1 MSAQTGRPTLA
12 DAPPSSRRIDR
23 ARIRVENL
31 KNDPNP
37 IWMREMRQAARLG
50 RTPIILA
57 VITGLMALLICAVGG
72 VASVKAEP
80 AKVGV
85 ALFHTFFSLA
95 FAVVTWI
102 GPAVAASTIASE
114 RSGRTWEALSLTG
127 LGPTTIAQGKFL
139 ASLTYISLYIV
150 MLVPVGA
157 LPFLFGG
164 VSATEVLAAF
174 ALLFCFGVL
183 SVAFGL
189 SISSQF
195 SSSAVAIVVTLLV
208 AIPLSL
214 MVYLLGGVALSVAVH
229 DLWPAIPKGA
239 PVWLPTAYVRA
250 ELGLEYLAFLVLAP
264 LVVIGVPAWFLYEVT
279 VANMGGVSD
288 DRSSGIRRWF
298 LVSAP
303 AFCVAAVVPTFAV
316 PSDRWAATAI
326 ALSLMFIFLT
336 TMAFVFAGEPLG
348 PSRRV
353 LIHWERRGV
362 GRLRRYLGPGITRA
376 VSLLMILGTLC
387 LGLQMAVGVI
397 LELTA
402 GGPLA
407 HQNATRVVAFGG
419 YLVGYCLFLAGLS
432 AWTRA
437 RAATTSV
444 PRAILVAALFLTS
457 AGPWLAMA
465 VAGVLT
471 EGSDGA
477 FVFAS
482 PSPTYVFVMMKQ
494 IGSTSP
500 DAELILAAGGAS
512 AFGWGLLGLGLFGA
526 AATRAR
532 KVVRAHQKAQH
543 ELDALLAAEDE
554 AAARGPEPAPE
565 PAPAPQPEPAPPL
578 EGA

>member
-23 ARIRVENL
+23 ARIRVEKL
-31 KNDPNP
+31 RNDPNP

-57 VITGLMALLICAVGG
+57 IITGLMALLMCAVGG
-72 VASVKAEP
+72 VASVATEP

-114 RSGRTWEALSLTG
+114 RGGRTWEALSLTG

-139 ASLTYISLYIV
+139 ASLSYISLYIV

-164 VSATEVLAAF
+164 VSALEVLCAF

-195 SSSAVAIVVTLLV
+195 SSTAVAIVVTLLV

-214 MVYLLGGVALSVAVH
+214 LIYVLGGVVLSIAVH

-250 ELGLEYLAFLVLAP
+250 DFGLEYFAFLVAAP
-264 LVVIGVPAWFLYEVT
+264 LATIALPAWFLYEIT
-279 VANMGGVSD
+279 VANMGGISD
-288 DRSSGIRRWF
+288 DRSSGVRRWF
-298 LVSAP
+298 LVAAP
-303 AFCVAAVVPTFAV
+303 AFTLATVVPAFAV
-316 PSDRWAATAI
+316 PSDYWAAVAI
-326 ALSLMFIFLT
+326 ALSLTFLFLVV
-336 TMAFVFAGEPLG
+336 MAFVFAGEPLG

-353 LIHWERRGV
+353 LIHWDRQRV
-362 GRLRRYLGPGITRA
+362 GKLRRYLGPGITRA
-376 VSLLMILGTLC
+376 CSLLMVVGTAC
-387 LGLQMAVGVI
+387 VALQMAIGVA
-397 LELTA
+397 LELGSRSPA
-402 GGPLA
+402 A
-407 HQNATRVVAFGG
+407 EENAMRVVAFGG
-419 YLVGYCLFLAGLS
+419 YVAGYCLFLAGFA

-437 RAATTSV
+437 RASTTSV
-444 PRAILVAALFLTS
+444 PRALLVAALFLTT

-471 EGSDGA
+471 EGSDSA

-482 PSPTYVFVMMKQ
+482 PSPTYVLVMLKQ

-500 DAELILAAGGAS
+500 DSELVLAAGAAC
-512 AFGWGLLGLGLFGA
+512 AFGWGLLGFGLFGA
-526 AATRAR
+526 AAARTRR
-532 KVVRAHQKAQH
+532 VVREHQKAQDK
-543 ELDALLAAEDE
+543 LDALLAAEDE
-554 AAARGPEPAPE
+554 AARRGPEPE
-565 PAPAPQPEPAPPL
+565 PAAAPAGAAAQ
-578 EGA
+578 EG

>member
-23 ARIRVENL
+23 ARIRMENL
-31 KNDPNP
+31 RNDPNP

-50 RTPIILA
+50 RTPVILA
-57 VITGLMALLICAVGG
+57 IITGLMALLMCAVGG
-72 VASVKAEP
+72 VASVATEP

-114 RSGRTWEALSLTG
+114 RGGRTWEALALTG
-127 LGPTTIAQGKFL
+127 LGPGTIAQGKFL

-195 SSSAVAIVVTLLV
+195 SSTAVAIVVTLLV

-214 MVYLLGGVALSVAVH
+214 LAYILGGVVLSIAVH

-250 ELGLEYLAFLVLAP
+250 DFGLEYVAFLLVAP
-264 LVVIGVPAWFLYEVT
+264 LATIGLPAWFLYEVT

-288 DRSSGIRRWF
+288 DRSSGVRRWF
-298 LVSAP
+298 LVAAP
-303 AFCVAAVVPTFAV
+303 AFALATVVPAFAV
-316 PSDRWAATAI
+316 PSDYWAAVAI
-326 ALSLMFIFLT
+326 ALTFTFLFLVV
-336 TMAFVFAGEPLG
+336 MAFVFAGEPLG

-353 LIHWERRGV
+353 LIHWDRAGV
-362 GRLRRYLGPGITRA
+362 GKLRRYLGPGITRA
-376 VSLLMILGTLC
+376 ISLLMLTGSAC
-387 LGLQMAVGVI
+387 VAVQMAVGVG

-402 GGPLA
+402 KSPDA
-407 HQNATRVVAFGG
+407 EENALRVVAFGG
-419 YLVGYCLFLAGLS
+419 YVAGYCLFLSGFA

-437 RAATTSV
+437 RSSTTSV
-444 PRAILVAALFLTS
+444 PRALLVAALFLTT

-471 EGSDGA
+471 EGADSA

-482 PSPTYVFVMMKQ
+482 PSPTYVFVMLKH
-494 IGSTSP
+494 IGGVSP
-500 DAELILAAGGAS
+500 DRELVLAAGAAC
-512 AFGWGLLGLGLFGA
+512 AFGWGLLGFGLFGA

-532 KVVRAHQKAQH
+532 KVVREHQKAQAK
-543 ELDALLAAEDE
+543 LDAMLAAEDE
-554 AAARGPEPAPE
+554 AAQRGPEPE
-565 PAPAPQPEPAPPL
+565 PGNAVA
-578 EGA
+578 EGT

>member
-23 ARIRVENL
+23 ARIRVKNI

-127 LGPTTIAQGKFL
+127 LGPVTIAQGKFL
-139 ASLTYISLYIV
+139 ASLSYISLYIV

-214 MVYLLGGVALSVAVH
+214 LVYLLGGVALSVAVH
-229 DLWPAIPKGA
+229 DIWPAIPKGA

-250 ELGLEYLAFLVLAP
+250 DFGLEYLAFLVLAP
-264 LVVIGVPAWFLYEVT
+264 LVAIGVPAWFLYEVT

-298 LVSAP
+298 LISAP
-303 AFCVAAVVPTFAV
+303 AFCVASVVPALAV
-316 PSDRWAATAI
+316 PRDRWAAVAI
-326 ALSLMFIFLT
+326 GISTMFIFFT

-353 LIHWERRGV
+353 LIHWDRRGV
-362 GRLRRYLGPGITRA
+362 GRLRRFLGPGIARA
-376 VSLLMILGTLC
+376 VSLLMIVSTAC
-387 LGLQMAVGVI
+387 IALQVAVGVSI
-397 LELTA
+397 ELLARGPTA
-402 GGPLA
+402 VED
-407 HQNATRVVAFGG
+407 ATRVIAFGG
-419 YLVGYCLFLAGLS
+419 YAAGYCLFLAGFA

-437 RAATTSV
+437 RSATTSV
-444 PRAILVAALFLTS
+444 PRALLVAALFLRWPVS
-457 AGPWLAMA
+457 
-465 VAGVLT
+465 
-471 EGSDGA
+471 
-477 FVFAS
+477 
-482 PSPTYVFVMMKQ
+482 
-494 IGSTSP
+494 
-500 DAELILAAGGAS
+500 
-512 AFGWGLLGLGLFGA
+512 
-526 AATRAR
+526 
-532 KVVRAHQKAQH
+532 
-543 ELDALLAAEDE
+543 
-554 AAARGPEPAPE
+554 
-565 PAPAPQPEPAPPL
+565 
-578 EGA
+578 

>member
-23 ARIRVENL
+23 ARIRIEKL
-31 KNDPNP
+31 QNDPNP

-57 VITGLMALLICAVGG
+57 IITGLMALLMCAVGG
-72 VASVKAEP
+72 VASVATEP

-102 GPAVAASTIASE
+102 APAVAASTIASE
-114 RSGRTWEALSLTG
+114 RGGRTWEALALTG
-127 LGPTTIAQGKFL
+127 LGPSTIAQGKFL
-139 ASLTYISLYIV
+139 ASLSYISLYIV

-164 VSATEVLAAF
+164 VSAVEVVAAF
-174 ALLFCFGVL
+174 VLLFCFGVL

-195 SSSAVAIVVTLLV
+195 SSTAVAIVVTLLV

-214 MVYLLGGVALSVAVH
+214 VIYVLGGVVLSMAAH
-229 DLWPAIPKGA
+229 DLWPAIPRGA

-250 ELGLEYLAFLVLAP
+250 EFGLEYVAFLLVAP
-264 LVVIGVPAWFLYEVT
+264 LVLIGLPAWFLYEVT
-279 VANMGGVSD
+279 VANMAGVAD
-288 DRSSGIRRWF
+288 DRSSGVRRWF
-298 LVSAP
+298 LVACP
-303 AFCVAAVVPTFAV
+303 VFAVATVVPAFAV
-316 PSDRWAATAI
+316 PSDAWAAADI
-326 ALSLMFIFLT
+326 ALSLAFFFMVV
-336 TMAFVFAGEPLG
+336 MAFVFAGEPLG

-353 LIHWERRGV
+353 LIHWERAKV
-362 GRLRRYLGPGITRA
+362 GALRRFLGPGITRA
-376 VSLLMILGTLC
+376 ISLLMLLGSAALVLQIL
-387 LGLQMAVGVI
+387 VGVG
-397 LELTA
+397 LELASRTPTA
-402 GGPLA
+402 EE
-407 HQNATRVVAFGG
+407 NAARVVAFGG
-419 YLVGYCLFLAGLS
+419 YVIGYCLFLAGFA

-437 RAATTSV
+437 RASTTSV
-444 PRAILVAALFLTS
+444 PRALLVAALFLTT

-482 PSPTYVFVMMKQ
+482 PSPTYVFVMMKH
-494 IGSTSP
+494 IGGTSP
-500 DAELILAAGGAS
+500 DRELILAAGAAS
-512 AFGWGLLGLGLFGA
+512 AVGWGLLGFGLFGA
-526 AATRAR
+526 AAAR
-532 KVVRAHQKAQH
+532 SRRIVREHQKAQDK
-543 ELDALLAAEDE
+543 LDTMLAEEDRAALAAAQAAE
-554 AAARGPEPAPE
+554 APAPE
-565 PAPAPQPEPAPPL
+565 VSAAGAPT
-578 EGA
+578 

>member
-23 ARIRVENL
+23 ARIRVEKL

-57 VITGLMALLICAVGG
+57 IITGLMALLMCAVGG
-72 VASVKAEP
+72 VASVGTEP

-102 GPAVAASTIASE
+102 GPAVAASTIAAE
-114 RSGRTWEALSLTG
+114 RGGRTWEALSLTG
-127 LGPTTIAQGKFL
+127 LGATTIAQGKFL
-139 ASLTYISLYIV
+139 ASLSYISLYIV

-164 VSATEVLAAF
+164 VSALEVVAAF

-189 SISSQF
+189 CISAQF
-195 SSSAVAIVVTLLV
+195 SSTAVAIVVTLLV

-214 MVYLLGGVALSVAVH
+214 LIYILGGVVLSLAVH

-250 ELGLEYLAFLVLAP
+250 DLGLEYLAFLVIAP
-264 LVVIGVPAWFLYEVT
+264 LVAIALPAWFLYEVT
-279 VANMGGVSD
+279 VANMGGISD
-288 DRSSGIRRWF
+288 DRSSGVRRWF
-298 LVSAP
+298 LLAAP
-303 AFCVAAVVPTFAV
+303 AFAVATIVPAFAV
-316 PSDRWAATAI
+316 PSDYWAAACI
-326 ALSLMFIFLT
+326 ALSLMFLFLVI
-336 TMAFVFAGEPLG
+336 MAFVFAGEPLG

-353 LIHWERRGV
+353 LIHWERAGV
-362 GRLRRYLGPGITRA
+362 GKLRRYLGPGITNA
-376 VSLLMILGTLC
+376 ISLLMLLGSA
-387 LGLQMAVGVI
+387 GVVLQMAVGVA
-397 LELTA
+397 LELRAKT
-402 GGPLA
+402 PLA
-407 HQNATRVVAFGG
+407 EDNATRVVAFGG
-419 YLVGYCLFLAGLS
+419 YVVGYCLFLAGFS

-437 RAATTSV
+437 RSATTSV
-444 PRAILVAALFLTS
+444 PRALLVAALFLTT

-471 EGSDGA
+471 EGADSA

-482 PSPTYVFVMMKQ
+482 PSPTYVFVMMKH
-494 IGSTSP
+494 IGGTSP
-500 DAELILAAGGAS
+500 DAELVLAAGAAC

-526 AATRAR
+526 AATRTR
-532 KVVRAHQKAQH
+532 RVIREHVKAQAK
-543 ELDALLAAEDE
+543 LDAMLAAEDE
-554 AAARGPEPAPE
+554 AAHGPEPEPE
-565 PAPAPQPEPAPPL
+565 PAPATPRSEAS
-578 EGA
+578 